1 MTLIQIQGQCQKA
14 QTESCILLT
23 SGQPICSQPAV
34 YGCMYKCGC
43 NYNSFLHLKEII
55 NMLPALAVFQC

>member
-43 NYNSFLHLKEII
+43 NYNSFFAFEGD
-55 NMLPALAVFQC
+55 N